1 MGREIEIKLP
11 LTDAE
16 YQKIYSVISG
26 DEKLPGVTICKHGD
40 VPCPLEHIIKS
51 DFYFSRYET
60 REESKAAGEP
70 QVIRIRC
77 EEYERIG
84 TKDAAKKLGPKAFF
98 CLKRKSIE
106 NGVEFNREDET
117 FVEKPEVVR
126 DLLLLSGYHQFF
138 EKRKDAFS
146 VYCDSEVLADCEF
159 HLELEK
165 VNELK
170 YIEVEVTD
178 EKDSMLSADS
188 VRIGLERFIEL
199 FGLDPSKRDSRS
211 WMEIL
216 NKERKNKNAGGTL

>member
-1 MGREIEIKLP
+1 MGREIEIKIP
-11 LTDAE
+11 VTDEE

-26 DEKLPGVTICKHGD
+26 DVKLLGVTICKHGD
-40 VPCPLEHIIKS
+40 VPCPLEHIMKS
-51 DFYFSRYET
+51 DFYFSRYES

-84 TKDAAKKLGPKAFF
+84 SKDSAKKIGPKAFF

-117 FVEKPEVVR
+117 FVEKPEVVK

-138 EKRKDAFS
+138 AKRKDSFS
-146 VYCDSEVLADCEF
+146 VYCQSEVLDGCEF
-159 HLELEK
+159 HLELEI

-178 EKDSMLSADS
+178 EKESILSAEAG
-188 VRIGLERFIEL
+188 RIGLGKFVEL
-199 FGLDPSKRDSRS
+199 FGLDSSKRDSRS

-216 NKERKNKNAGGTL
+216 QGRVS